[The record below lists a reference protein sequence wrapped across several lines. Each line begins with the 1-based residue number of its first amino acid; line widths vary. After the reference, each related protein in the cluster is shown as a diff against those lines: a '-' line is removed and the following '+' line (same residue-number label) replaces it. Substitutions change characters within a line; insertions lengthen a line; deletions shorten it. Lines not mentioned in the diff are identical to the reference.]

1 MSRWK
6 AAAIHLCISTAIGVV
21 AAILIFGVWYPPPYS
36 YATGALELV
45 VLLMGVDLVLG
56 PLLTLA
62 VFKAGKKG
70 MKFDLVVIAALQACA
85 FLYGMS
91 IVTRARPVF
100 IVGALD
106 RFTLVTADGIER
118 EHLAKGAPP
127 FNRMPWN
134 GPMLVGAKLPVDAKE
149 RSDLLFSGLAGVDL
163 ENLPQY
169 YLPYEQVAAE
179 LLSRAKPLSALRELR
194 PESAHLVDSWLRAH
208 GRAIDSVVWLPNVSR
223 NDTTML
229 MDARTGQ
236 PLDAVPIDPW

>member
-1 MSRWK
+1 
-6 AAAIHLCISTAIGVV
+6 
-21 AAILIFGVWYPPPYS
+21 
-36 YATGALELV
+36 
-45 VLLMGVDLVLG
+45 
-56 PLLTLA
+56 
-62 VFKAGKKG
+62 
-70 MKFDLVVIAALQACA
+70 
-85 FLYGMS
+85 
-91 IVTRARPVF
+91 
-100 IVGALD
+100 
-106 RFTLVTADGIER
+106 
-118 EHLAKGAPP
+118 
-127 FNRMPWN
+127 
-134 GPMLVGAKLPVDAKE
+134 MLVGAKLPVDAKE